1 MTTETGRT
9 VLVVDDDEDIRF
21 LVVTVLEEAGY
32 TVLEAAT
39 GAEAVEVVRREQP
52 DLVTLDLGLPDID
65 GMETCRRLRAFSDAF
80 VIMLTGRTDESD
92 RLAGLDVGADDY
104 MVKPFSPRELRARV
118 GAFLRRSRPAVAAT
132 PAGTTGTATG
142 APAGA
147 AAVPDTASTAPSA
160 PEAVD
165 AGRGLVVV
173 PARDVALLG
182 GVPLPLTG
190 VEVTILAALA
200 REPGRAWGRRE
211 LVQAVWTEEFGESH
225 FLLDVHVGNLR
236 RKLRKA
242 DGAGGEWI
250 RSVEGQAYAL
260 IPAEGDRPRGD

>member
-1 MTTETGRT
+1 MTEQTGRT

-32 TVLEAAT
+32 TVLEAST

-132 PAGTTGTATG
+132 PAGTTAAPA

-147 AAVPDTASTAPSA
+147 
-160 PEAVD
+160 
-165 AGRGLVVV
+165 
-173 PARDVALLG
+173 PA
-182 GVPLPLTG
+182 
-190 VEVTILAALA
+190 
-200 REPGRAWGRRE
+200 
-211 LVQAVWTEEFGESH
+211 
-225 FLLDVHVGNLR
+225 
-236 RKLRKA
+236 
-242 DGAGGEWI
+242 
-250 RSVEGQAYAL
+250 
-260 IPAEGDRPRGD
+260 